1 VLCDPGV
8 DEICGTVP
16 APTPLPSEKS
26 LANMVLKF
34 HVPILEYHRVKP
46 YAGET
51 GYAVSLIVP
60 PETFAAQMKAMAGA
74 GYHTITMGE
83 LGEDMRTGIQPAPKS
98 FVVTFDDGYEDGYT
112 YARPILQSEGFVAT
126 YFVIGSMID
135 HPDHLKVAELRS
147 LVASGNEI
155 GNHTMSHEDL
165 RPYVLKPEKLKSEI
179 YDASA
184 IIAADVG
191 VWPRSFCYP
200 AGFTNTWVEAE
211 VAATPGIETAVIQSG
226 HQPETWGNRLE
237 MPRIRV
243 SPALRP
249 ADLVTKADLYLK

>member
-1 VLCDPGV
+1 
-8 DEICGTVP
+8 
-16 APTPLPSEKS
+16 
-26 LANMVLKF
+26 
-34 HVPILEYHRVKP
+34 
-46 YAGET
+46 
-51 GYAVSLIVP
+51 
-60 PETFAAQMKAMAGA
+60 
-74 GYHTITMGE
+74 MGE
-83 LGEDMRTGIQPAPKS
+83 LGDDMRNGIQPAPKS
-98 FVVTFDDGYEDGYT
+98 FVITFDDGYEDGYT
-112 YARPILQSEGFVAT
+112 YARPILQREGFVAT

-135 HPDHLKVAELRS
+135 HPDHLNVAELRS

-165 RPYVLKPEKLKSEI
+165 RPYVLRPEKLKSEI

-200 AGFTNTWVEAE
+200 AGFTNTWVEEE

-226 HQPETWGNRLE
+226 HQPQTWGNRLE